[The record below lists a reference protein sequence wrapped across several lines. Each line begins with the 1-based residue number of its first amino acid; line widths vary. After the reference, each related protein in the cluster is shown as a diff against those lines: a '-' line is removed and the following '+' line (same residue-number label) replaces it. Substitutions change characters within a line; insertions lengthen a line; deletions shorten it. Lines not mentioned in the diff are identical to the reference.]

1 MVYVWL
7 KLNLYVLSVCVY
19 LKEGIY
25 VYLVFKRSKYNNLL
39 FIYCQFHVT
48 NWFIRGYLL
57 LRFEPLCQQRAS
69 IIAGFPSYILT
80 PHFFFAQMM
89 TTTLNWETESGSFIF
104 FKNKHSKC
112 RTIQNLQKP
121 YCFHLLIKNRRSLDL
136 SKCPWSSTLP

>member
-57 LRFEPLCQQRAS
+57 LRFEPLCLNDCRVS
-69 IIAGFPSYILT
+69 LVYSDPTF
-80 PHFFFAQMM
+80 FFFAQMM
-89 TTTLNWETESGSFIF
+89 TTTLNWATESGSFIF
-104 FKNKHSKC
+104 FMYEHSKR